1 MNYFE
6 LFDIEQNYI
15 IDQTRLRKQYLALQ
29 EKYHPDK
36 AKDELQRH
44 KNAAYSMFANE
55 AFKVLK
61 DEYLRAEYIL
71 KTKGEILDNDKLKSV
86 LSAAQLEE
94 ILEEYESI
102 ESLSCNL
109 SSLYV
114 IKKDKIA
121 ICEKLVHDIGIAF
134 SENNI
139 KQALDL
145 TVRLKYLTN
154 LVNNIKLKIKN
165 ADN

>member
-36 AKDELQRH
+36 AKDDLQRH
-44 KNAAYSMFANE
+44 KNAEYSMFANE

-61 DEYLRAEYIL
+61 DDYLRAEYIL
-71 KTKGEILDNDKLKSV
+71 KTKGETLDDDKLKSV
-86 LSAAQLEE
+86 LSTAQLEE

-102 ESLSCNL
+102 ESFSCNL

-121 ICEKLVHDIGIAF
+121 TCEKLVHDIGIAF

-154 LVNNIKLKIKN
+154 LVNNVKLKIKN

>member
-61 DEYLRAEYIL
+61 DDYLRAEYIL

-102 ESLSCNL
+102 
-109 SSLYV
+109 
-114 IKKDKIA
+114 
-121 ICEKLVHDIGIAF
+121 
-134 SENNI
+134 
-139 KQALDL
+139 
-145 TVRLKYLTN
+145 
-154 LVNNIKLKIKN
+154 
-165 ADN
+165 

>member
-6 LFDIEQNYI
+6 LFALEQNYI
-15 IDQTRLRKQYLALQ
+15 LDQKRLRKQYLALQ
-29 EKYHPDK
+29 EKHHPDR

-44 KNAAYSMFANE
+44 KNAEYSMLINE

-61 DEYLRAEYIL
+61 DDYLRAEYIL
-71 KTKGEILDNDKLKSV
+71 KTKGEALDDNKLKSV
-86 LSAAQLEE
+86 LSPGQLEE

-102 ESLSCNL
+102 ENIKGNL
-109 SSLYV
+109 SSLYA
-114 IKKDKIA
+114 IEKDKIE
-121 ICEKLVHDIGIAF
+121 ICKKLVHDIAIAF

>member
-44 KNAAYSMFANE
+44 KNAEYSMFANA

-61 DEYLRAEYIL
+61 D
-71 KTKGEILDNDKLKSV
+71 
-86 LSAAQLEE
+86 
-94 ILEEYESI
+94 
-102 ESLSCNL
+102 
-109 SSLYV
+109 SSR
-114 IKKDKIA
+114 I
-121 ICEKLVHDIGIAF
+121 
-134 SENNI
+134 
-139 KQALDL
+139 
-145 TVRLKYLTN
+145 
-154 LVNNIKLKIKN
+154 
-165 ADN
+165 

>member
-1 MNYFE
+1 MRYHK
-6 LFDIEQNYI
+6 IEI
-15 IDQTRLRKQYLALQ
+15 
-29 EKYHPDK
+29 
-36 AKDELQRH
+36 
-44 KNAAYSMFANE
+44 
-55 AFKVLK
+55 V
-61 DEYLRAEYIL
+61 
-71 KTKGEILDNDKLKSV
+71 
-86 LSAAQLEE
+86 
-94 ILEEYESI
+94 
-102 ESLSCNL
+102 
-109 SSLYV
+109 SLYV

>member
-6 LFDIEQNYI
+6 LFALEQNYI
-15 IDQTRLRKQYLALQ
+15 LDQKRLRKQYLALQ
-29 EKYHPDK
+29 EKHHPDK

-44 KNAAYSMFANE
+44 KNAEYSMLINE

-61 DEYLRAEYIL
+61 DDYLRAEYIL
-71 KTKGEILDNDKLKSV
+71 KTKGEALDDNKLKSV
-86 LSAAQLEE
+86 LSPGQLEE

-102 ESLSCNL
+102 ENIKGNL
-109 SSLYV
+109 SSLYA
-114 IKKDKIA
+114 IEKDKIE
-121 ICEKLVHDIGIAF
+121 ICKKLVHDIGIAF